1 MRIEKRYLALGHDI
15 DADTTPLEAGLDFA
29 VAWETKFIG
38 REALLRRQE
47 QCLKSRVISLILE
60 DGSAVPIG
68 GEPLYLGD
76 VCIGQVTSASFG
88 HRVGKP
94 VAIGSMDTTLL
105 PEPEGARLHL
115 DIAREFFEA
124 TASLGPVIH
133 D

>member
-1 MRIEKRYLALGHDI
+1 
-15 DADTTPLEAGLDFA
+15 
-29 VAWETKFIG
+29 
-38 REALLRRQE
+38 
-47 QCLKSRVISLILE
+47 
-60 DGSAVPIG
+60 
-68 GEPLYLGD
+68 
-76 VCIGQVTSASFG
+76 
-88 HRVGKP
+88 KP